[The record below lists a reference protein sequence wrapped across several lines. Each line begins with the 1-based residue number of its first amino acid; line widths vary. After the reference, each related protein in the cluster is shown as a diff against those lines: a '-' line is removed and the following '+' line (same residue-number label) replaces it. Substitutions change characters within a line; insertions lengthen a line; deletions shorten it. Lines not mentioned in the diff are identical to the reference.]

1 MPGDLRREKWQGL
14 EEGEAVKYIIK
25 SWGWDDYLP
34 KAIYLEY
41 FGVFNADFR
50 KAQRFDSETEAKKVL
65 DRLRKFD
72 GFADHSTHVWPLW
85 LERKRR

>member
-1 MPGDLRREKWQGL
+1 MKF
-14 EEGEAVKYIIK
+14 IIK

-34 KAIYLEY
+34 KAIYLKC
-41 FGVFNADFR
+41 FGVFDADLR

-65 DRLRKFD
+65 GRLRKFD
-72 GFADHSTHVWPLW
+72 GGADHSTHVWPLR